1 MAERRDDRSYT
12 YDPVYRHLLRARE
25 LSQLNDVPQD
35 LKAEINRAVEL
46 LQQRCLYCEDQTTK
60 PSPALDHLIKETF
73 AYPWEDA
80 LKEGRVSYY
89 ATPRMLTGND
99 EAQLIKLITSAS
111 KANMALEI
119 GLYTGCSSL
128 AMAEALPESGKV
140 VSLEIERGI
149 ADVARSFLDRSPVGN
164 KIEIMI
170 GPALNSLEILAEKR
184 MKFDVIYIDADKKG
198 YVQYYKTIFEK
209 DLLASEGT
217 IIVDNVLKS
226 GDPYS
231 GEKYESNSDA
241 IVEFNDMVLR
251 DKNVHKVM
259 IPVRDG
265 VYLIRR
271 MEDTDKA

>member
-1 MAERRDDRSYT
+1 MAERRDDRSYSF
-12 YDPVYRHLLRARE
+12 DPVYRHLLRAMDLCQNGDLPR
-25 LSQLNDVPQD
+25 D
-35 LKAEINRAVEL
+35 LKAEINRAIEL
-46 LQQRCLYCEDQTTK
+46 CQQRWQYCEDQTTK

-80 LKEGRVSYY
+80 HKEGRVSYY
-89 ATPRMLTGND
+89 ATPRMLTGNL

-111 KANMALEI
+111 KANMVLEI

-128 AMAEALPESGKV
+128 TMAEALPKDGKV
-140 VSLEIERGI
+140 VSLEIDKGI
-149 ADVARSFLDRSPVGN
+149 ADVARSFLNRSPVGN

-170 GPALNSLEILAEKR
+170 GPALNSLEILAEKQV
-184 MKFDVIYIDADKKG
+184 KFDVIFIDADKTG

-217 IIVDNVLKS
+217 IIVDNVLKD

-231 GEKYESNSDA
+231 GEEYESNSGA
-241 IVEFNDMVLR
+241 ILEFNEMVLR

-271 MEDTDKA
+271 MKD

>member
-46 LQQRCLYCEDQTTK
+46 LQ
-60 PSPALDHLIKETF
+60 
-73 AYPWEDA
+73 
-80 LKEGRVSYY
+80 
-89 ATPRMLTGND
+89 
-99 EAQLIKLITSAS
+99 
-111 KANMALEI
+111 
-119 GLYTGCSSL
+119 
-128 AMAEALPESGKV
+128 
-140 VSLEIERGI
+140 
-149 ADVARSFLDRSPVGN
+149 
-164 KIEIMI
+164 
-170 GPALNSLEILAEKR
+170 
-184 MKFDVIYIDADKKG
+184 
-198 YVQYYKTIFEK
+198 TIFEK

-217 IIVDNVLKS
+217 IIVDNVLRG

-231 GEKYESNSDA
+231 GEKYASDSDA

-271 MEDTDKA
+271 MMDTEKA

>member
-25 LSQLNDVPQD
+25 LGQNGDVPQD
-35 LKAEINRAVEL
+35 LKAEINRAIEL
-46 LQQRCLYCEDQTTK
+46 LQQRCQYCEDQTTE
-60 PSPALDHLIKETF
+60 PSPTLAHLIKETF
-73 AYPWEDA
+73 AYPWEEA
-80 LKEGRVSYY
+80 HEEGRVSYH
-89 ATPRMLTGND
+89 ATPRMMTGND

-111 KANMALEI
+111 KASMALEI
-119 GLYTGCSSL
+119 GLFTGCTSL
-128 AMAEALPESGKV
+128 AMAEALPDSGKV
-140 VSLEIERGI
+140 VALEIDKGI
-149 ADVARSFLDRSPVGN
+149 ADVARSFLNRSPVGN
-164 KIEIMI
+164 KVEIMI
-170 GPALNSLEILAEKR
+170 GPALNSLKMLAER
-184 MKFDVIYIDADKKG
+184 QIKFDVIFIDADKRG

-209 DLLASEGT
+209 DLLATGGT

-231 GEKYESNSDA
+231 GEKYESNSEA
-241 IVEFNDMVLR
+241 ISEFNEMVLR

-271 MEDTDKA
+271 L

>member
-1 MAERRDDRSYT
+1 MIGVTR

-80 LKEGRVSYY
+80 HKEGRVSYY

-99 EAQLIKLITSAS
+99 EARLTWHWKLDFT
-111 KANMALEI
+111 L
-119 GLYTGCSSL
+119 
-128 AMAEALPESGKV
+128 V
-140 VSLEIERGI
+140 VPHLRWRKRFLKTAKWSSLEIERGI

-170 GPALNSLEILAEKR
+170 GPAINSLEILAEKR
-184 MKFDVIYIDADKKG
+184 MKFD
-198 YVQYYKTIFEK
+198 TIFEK
-209 DLLASEGT
+209 DLLAPEGT

>member
-80 LKEGRVSYY
+80 HKEGRVSYY

-111 KANMALEI
+111 KANMALEV

-128 AMAEALPESGKV
+128 AMAEALPKDGKV

-170 GPALNSLEILAEKR
+170 GPAINSLEILAEKR
-184 MKFDVIYIDADKKG
+184 MKFD
-198 YVQYYKTIFEK
+198 TIFEK

-217 IIVDNVLKS
+217 IIVDNVLRG

-231 GEKYESNSDA
+231 GEKYASDSDA

-271 MEDTDKA
+271 MMDTEKA